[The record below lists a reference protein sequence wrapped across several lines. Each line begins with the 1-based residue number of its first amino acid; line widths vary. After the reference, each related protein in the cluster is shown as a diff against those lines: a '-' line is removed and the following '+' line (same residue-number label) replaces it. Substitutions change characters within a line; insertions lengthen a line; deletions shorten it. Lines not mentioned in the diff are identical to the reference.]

1 MEHNKAPGPNG
12 FLTEFYQIFWEV
24 VKGDLMAL
32 FHDFHSRNLALFS
45 LNFGIITLLPKCQ
58 AAVKIE
64 QYRPICL
71 LNVSFK
77 IFTTLE
83 TNRINKIAQKVIRPS
98 QSAFLTGRYILEGA
112 MVLHETIHE
121 MYKKTEWGFSPLG
134 CQWIQYFVSRGS
146 VAVKVNNEIGRYF
159 QTKKGLK
166 QEERKTSIVWW
177 QISVD
182 KFCFE
187 QFCYKKYRLTKWGVL
202 CLPKNQGGL
211 GILNLE
217 AQNTCLLS
225 KWLYK
230 LINEDGT
237 WQQLLRKKYLKNKT
251 IGKDFWKSGD
261 SHFLSGLMDLSTFQ
275 IHNGLQTRFLGG
287 QVEQCPSL
295 FNIAGKK
302 HVSVAHVFSAEP
314 LNISFRRALVGDK
327 LIKWYELVER
337 VAYVQLDGH
346 YDKVIWILTK
356 HG

>member
-77 IFTTLE
+77 IFTTVE

-98 QSAFLTGRYILEGA
+98 QSAFLTGGYILEGA

-121 MYKKTEWGFSPLG
+121 MYKKNRVGTKGFSPLG

-166 QEERKTSIVWW
+166 QGKLLL
-177 QISVD
+177 
-182 KFCFE
+182 
-187 QFCYKKYRLTKWGVL
+187 YGGRLV
-202 CLPKNQGGL
+202 
-211 GILNLE
+211 
-217 AQNTCLLS
+217 
-225 KWLYK
+225 
-230 LINEDGT
+230 LINSVLSSFAMYMMSFFEIPKDILKKLDFYRSSFF
-237 WQQLLRKKYLKNKT
+237 WQGDNHRK
-251 IGKDFWKSGD
+251 
-261 SHFLSGLMDLSTFQ
+261 
-275 IHNGLQTRFLGG
+275 
-287 QVEQCPSL
+287 
-295 FNIAGKK
+295 NI
-302 HVSVAHVFSAEP
+302 
-314 LNISFRRALVGDK
+314 D
-327 LIKWYELVER
+327 
-337 VAYVQLDGH
+337 
-346 YDKVIWILTK
+346 
-356 HG
+356 